1 MGTKPYMYGIK
12 EIYVVIGK
20 FLRYYRRLSNMTQAQ
35 VAEKAGINEKYYGE
49 LERDE
54 SSPTLNTLE
63 KICIALN
70 IEVKDFFQDTNE

>member
-1 MGTKPYMYGIK
+1 
-12 EIYVVIGK
+12 
-20 FLRYYRRLSNMTQAQ
+20 MTQAQ

-70 IEVKDFFQDTNE
+70 IEVKDFFQDINE